1 MEQTMNE
8 ETERA
13 VIEAVQE
20 WENATSDDE
29 TESSWESAVAVVSE
43 ALGRKKETDVNIA
56 EMLGG
61 AVSGAGVFGSI
72 TGDHTGEHAYIWKVY
87 KAAARSGRWQL
98 ALALAKYAQ
107 EVAERDDDDD
117 ELALWSEHVKLA
129 GD

>member
-1 MEQTMNE
+1 MK
-8 ETERA
+8 RYKK
-13 VIEAVQE
+13 
-20 WENATSDDE
+20 WENATGDDE

-43 ALGRKKETDVNIA
+43 ALGRKKETDVDIA

-61 AVSGAGVFGSI
+61 AVSSVFGSI
-72 TGDHTGEHAYIWKVY
+72 TGDHTGEHADIWKAY
-87 KAAARSGRWQL
+87 KAAARSGRW

-107 EVAERDDDDD
+107 EVAERDDD